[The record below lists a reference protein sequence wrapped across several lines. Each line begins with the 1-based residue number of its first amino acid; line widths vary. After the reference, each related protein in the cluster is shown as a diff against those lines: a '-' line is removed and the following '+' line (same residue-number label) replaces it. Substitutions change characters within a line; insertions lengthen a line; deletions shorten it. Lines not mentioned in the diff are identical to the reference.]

1 LDFLFRR
8 RTLKDFQEDAG
19 MDTPL
24 FTTPLRK
31 LTRFFQSSRDGWKAK
46 CQQAKKEGKLL
57 ANQVRAVEKSRQHW
71 KEIARQ
77 REREIRQLQKQLSQ
91 EKNSA

>member
-1 LDFLFRR
+1 M
-8 RTLKDFQEDAG
+8 E
-19 MDTPL
+19 TPL

-46 CQQAKKEGKLL
+46 CLHAKKECKLL

-71 KEIARQ
+71 KEVARQ
-77 REREIRQLQKQLSQ
+77 CQREIRELQKQLSQ

>member
-1 LDFLFRR
+1 
-8 RTLKDFQEDAG
+8 

-46 CQQAKKEGKLL
+46 CQQAKKECKLL
-57 ANQVRAVEKSRQHW
+57 ANQVRAVEKSREHW
-71 KEIARQ
+71 KQVARQ
-77 REREIRQLQKQLSQ
+77 HEREIRELKKQLSQ
-91 EKNSA
+91 EQTSA